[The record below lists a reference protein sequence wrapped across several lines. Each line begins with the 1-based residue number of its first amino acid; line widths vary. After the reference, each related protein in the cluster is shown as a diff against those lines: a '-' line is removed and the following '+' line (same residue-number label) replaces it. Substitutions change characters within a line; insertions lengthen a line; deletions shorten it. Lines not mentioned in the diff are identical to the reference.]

1 MPNAKN
7 KYCCKKTKSIK
18 GIKVE
23 SREQEGGPPT
33 GKPINIKLTSSNKSL
48 LLNES
53 YRLKEFINKYPKLI
67 NIEDNFPAPGIEW
80 EINVNRKQASKFG
93 ANISSIGNVIKLAT
107 NGIKLGEYRPDD
119 SDDSIPLY
127 LRYPS
132 EGRTLDTIQSLRVN
146 TSNGLVPI
154 SNFVEI
160 IPNNRT
166 GNIIRVDSKNAIN
179 IQADV
184 EVGVYADAKV
194 KEIEYVLGITD
205 AVPSFRGKPLQN
217 LSKFKLDSEKI
228 KEIKKSTKNKYAT
241 HRKINTTFCKGAYKK
256 ETKFFSTT
264 FNYRS
269 FKIFWK
275 ENFFIVKHYI

>member
-1 MPNAKN
+1 MQEGNLSVEEKRNYVSRVESIILNIQSKN
-7 KYCCKKTKSIK
+7 NEFKNIYTLSGNISEQSEASEDFIGSVSLEYNDWDNRRKSKVILNEIIKKTKSIK

-48 LLNES
+48 LLSES

-119 SDDSIPLY
+119 SDNSIPLY

-146 TSNGLVPI
+146 TPEWTCSNI
-154 SNFVEI
+154 
-160 IPNNRT
+160 
-166 GNIIRVDSKNAIN
+166 
-179 IQADV
+179 
-184 EVGVYADAKV
+184 
-194 KEIEYVLGITD
+194 
-205 AVPSFRGKPLQN
+205 
-217 LSKFKLDSEKI
+217 KF
-228 KEIKKSTKNKYAT
+228 
-241 HRKINTTFCKGAYKK
+241 C
-256 ETKFFSTT
+256 
-264 FNYRS
+264 
-269 FKIFWK
+269 
-275 ENFFIVKHYI
+275 